1 MTTPWPSAT
10 LRDLLAQHAELRD
23 RVAVCELLI
32 GRLESGAEG
41 AGAGALALE
50 VAKLRLAFDAH
61 NRYEERLLRPVL
73 IEADAFG
80 PVRIDTMIAEHVREH
95 RAVSATLD
103 DASLDAL
110 RATLETLTRH
120 LDEEERYFLS
130 SKVLHDDLVTVEGG
144 G

>member
-1 MTTPWPSAT
+1 MTTTWPSHT

-23 RVAVCELLI
+23 LVAVCELLI
-32 GRLESGAEG
+32 ARLEGGAAV
-41 AGAGALALE
+41 AGTLALE

-73 IEADAFG
+73 IEADGFG

-103 DASLDAL
+103 DASIVAL
-110 RATLETLTRH
+110 RATLDTLTRH